1 MRRKIVA
8 TVDYGLGRRCPAGYP
23 QSGSEETMQNYSLR
37 TIAVRLISQA
47 TVFLLCA
54 VTLAAAV
61 EIAPESPVRWQPV
74 TLTFDGPESA
84 EDATP
89 NPFLDY
95 RMSVSFA
102 HQASGES
109 RVVPGFFAA
118 DGDAAE
124 SSATAGNKWR
134 VRFTPPLAGEWVW
147 RAEFRSGPGVAISDA
162 TGESAAFDGDSGA
175 VTVGAAPA
183 AAPGLAAKG
192 FLTPADGHYISIGN
206 GARVVK

>member
-1 MRRKIVA
+1 MRNHA
-8 TVDYGLGRRCPAGYP
+8 
-23 QSGSEETMQNYSLR
+23 LR
-37 TIAVRLISQA
+37 SIAVRLIPQA
-47 TVFLLCA
+47 TAFLLCA
-54 VTLAAAV
+54 VTLAAAI

-74 TLTFDGPESA
+74 TLTFDGPESS

-95 RMSVSFA
+95 RLIVSFA

-147 RAEFRSGPGVAISDA
+147 RAEFRSGPGVAISDSS
-162 TGESAAFDGDSGA
+162 GESTAFDGDSGTIA
-175 VTVGAAPA
+175 VGAAPA
-183 AAPGLAAKG
+183 GAPGFAAKG
-192 FLTPADGHYISIGN
+192 FLTPSDGHYLRFGN
-206 GARVVK
+206 ETASSRAVQTRRRTS